1 MTQGESFLINNK
13 TMADIGIPSPNKNL
27 KWSLNIVTSEIE
39 KSIIGTVEELD
50 IVNNVPKV
58 TVTWQVLTQAE
69 VNALFTELNINF
81 PDAGILYTGTG
92 LEDNI
97 VLITAM
103 FPMGERS
110 FNAYVGQTINYEQ
123 DYNENQKTY
132 VYKNLQLSFIGIGG

>member
-1 MTQGESFLINNK
+1 MTQGEAFLINNK
-13 TMADIGIPSPNKNL
+13 TMAQIGIPNPNKNM
-27 KWSLNIVTSEIE
+27 KCSLNIVTSEIE

-50 IVNNVPKV
+50 IVNNVPKL

-69 VNALFTELNINF
+69 INALFYELGIDF
-81 PDAGILYTGTG
+81 PNAGLIYNGTG

-123 DYNENQKTY
+123 DYDSAKNTY
-132 VYKNLQLSFIGIGG
+132 IYKNLQLSFIGIGG